1 MSQEEALESSRESA
15 ARLAR
20 VLLRALD
27 DAGVPPSDDR
37 RLAAECLL
45 RSASVEHLG
54 RVLAP
59 RRRTLAT
66 QAVAPRLANVA
77 VQHGAP
83 APWPAESMTPT
94 TLAGVKAGFHE
105 SLRLLDSPMK
115 AANHFAA
122 MAPAP
127 VADDAEAVAKAAAVT
142 NAAAAAASVAG
153 VFDARVFAAL
163 IAAFQ
168 DTRDRTF
175 ANARAQLDALRGHQ
189 KLRAHLA
196 KTARSS
202 SPARFEEK
210 ESLYDVLER
219 SAETMGHLPPLHLEE
234 LLELFEASDVAPS
247 RSSPSHSIEST
258 STLRE
263 ESATA
268 IVEHKRSRLRQIQ
281 SPHSTSSSKAVAVVS
296 KAKATTRGTKAPK
309 PSTATTSLSEAQ
321 LRALFD
327 TIDKDGSGE
336 INKRELIIAL
346 RKDASVC
353 EALGLPAHIR
363 QEDGTREMFERVFQS
378 IDQSSDNLISWSEF
392 LGHFMVAGAMRK
404 DTGER
409 APEITDDDRA
419 LENAGDAG
427 SSPRRALP
435 NPMSAASPT
444 ASVPISL
451 ESKDSPSPIQLAEID
466 VSASSD
472 DLRRAETA
480 PAKVSLSI
488 DTQDRVEKTSE
499 HDVAS
504 APASGGAASASDGA
518 RRRSFLWC
526 CVKPV

>member
-1 MSQEEALESSRESA
+1 M
-15 ARLAR
+15 
-20 VLLRALD
+20 
-27 DAGVPPSDDR
+27 
-37 RLAAECLL
+37 
-45 RSASVEHLG
+45 
-54 RVLAP
+54 
-59 RRRTLAT
+59 
-66 QAVAPRLANVA
+66 
-77 VQHGAP
+77 
-83 APWPAESMTPT
+83 
-94 TLAGVKAGFHE
+94 
-105 SLRLLDSPMK
+105 
-115 AANHFAA
+115 
-122 MAPAP
+122 
-127 VADDAEAVAKAAAVT
+127 
-142 NAAAAAASVAG
+142 
-153 VFDARVFAAL
+153 
-163 IAAFQ
+163 
-168 DTRDRTF
+168 
-175 ANARAQLDALRGHQ
+175 
-189 KLRAHLA
+189 
-196 KTARSS
+196 
-202 SPARFEEK
+202 
-210 ESLYDVLER
+210 LER

-353 EALGLPAHIR
+353 EALALPAHIR

-409 APEITDDDRA
+409 APEIADDDRA

-466 VSASSD
+466 VSASSAN